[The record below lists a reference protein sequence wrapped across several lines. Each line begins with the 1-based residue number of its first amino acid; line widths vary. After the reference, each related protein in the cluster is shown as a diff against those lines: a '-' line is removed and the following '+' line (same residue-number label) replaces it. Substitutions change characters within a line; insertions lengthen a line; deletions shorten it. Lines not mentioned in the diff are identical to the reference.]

1 MVDILLSTIWGLFM
15 TVIAAIK
22 SKGKVYMGCDSIFLD
37 TGSMQTVKRTQSKLI
52 VKDEMVIGLTTVGC
66 RIFQIIKYKLKLPT
80 TRKLKNE
87 DLLEYM
93 VIQFCGKLQRVLHT
107 ESMLVEDNDRK
118 NAEPSI
124 SPAAFLIGIRDRIFQ
139 IGEDFDVAEVDMS
152 FLAVGAGGEY
162 AIGSLEATTGL
173 VTQLEPEHHLL
184 YALKTAEK
192 YTAGVRGPF
201 QIINTGDLCLLQC
214 C

>member
-1 MVDILLSTIWGLFM
+1 M
-15 TVIAAIK
+15 TVIAAMK
-22 SKGKVYMGCDSIFLD
+22 ANGKVYMGCDSSFLY
-37 TGSMQTVKRTQSKLI
+37 TETMQVTKRTQSKLI

-80 TRKLKNE
+80 TRKLKDE

-93 VIQFCGKLQRVLHT
+93 VIQFCGKLQKVLHS
-107 ESMLVEDNDRK
+107 ESLLVEDTDRK

-139 IGEDFDVAEVDMS
+139 IGEDFDVAEINMP
-152 FLAVGAGGEY
+152 FLAIGGGGEY
-162 AIGSLEATTGL
+162 AIGSLEATISL
-173 VTQLEPEHHLL
+173 VMQLDPEHHLI

-192 YTAGVRGPF
+192 FNAGVRGPF
-201 QIINTGDLCLLQC
+201 QLINTGELCPLEC
-214 C
+214 S